1 MNRAAY
7 YIQKIRFTAI
17 GAWLAT
23 LLVAVMGLGLLK
35 KTIVLLLVKMYEW
48 LIELNPFKT

>member
-1 MNRAAY
+1 MNWAAY
-7 YIQKIRFTAI
+7 YIQKTKLTAI

-23 LLVAVMGLGLLK
+23 LLVAVMGFSLLK

-48 LIELNPFKT
+48 LIELHPFRT

>member
-7 YIQKIRFTAI
+7 YIQKIKLTAI

-23 LLVAVMGLGLLK
+23 VLVAVLGFGLLK

-48 LIELNPFKT
+48 LIELNPFRT